1 MRSFELKTTIKPL
14 ASCLAFYALIS
25 TAVASPQY
33 QQVAD
38 DIARQAQ
45 VLGAQ
50 IPVPHAS
57 EGPLPSG
64 SLDSPDTKK
73 YIRQAEAMKKN
84 GDLSQQTNRGY
95 VPGMNAD
102 SVQAEIGRA
111 HV

>member
-57 EGPLPSG
+57 EGPLPSVLWTLLIPRNT
-64 SLDSPDTKK
+64 SARPKL
-73 YIRQAEAMKKN
+73 
-84 GDLSQQTNRGY
+84 
-95 VPGMNAD
+95 
-102 SVQAEIGRA
+102 
-111 HV
+111 